1 MARKEMK
8 YNLEALIKKVQLG
21 QVLTQ
26 EEEIFY
32 LMEALDMSKQDAERT
47 VYLGEH
53 QEPGVLRD

>member
-8 YNLEALIKKVQLG
+8 YNLEDLIKKVQLG

-32 LMEALDMSKQDAERT
+32 LMEALDMSRQDAEQT